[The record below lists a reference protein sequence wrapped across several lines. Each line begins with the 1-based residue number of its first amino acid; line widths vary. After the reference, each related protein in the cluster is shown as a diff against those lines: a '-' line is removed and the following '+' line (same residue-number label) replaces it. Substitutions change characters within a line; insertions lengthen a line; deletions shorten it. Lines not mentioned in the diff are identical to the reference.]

1 MDRTF
6 FDVHMHA
13 MDLSHPNLRAF
24 VGRIDRLAPKLILS
38 EFEAPSPGSAG
49 ERLIN
54 LLTVMENNIEDF
66 FLLMEYF
73 LKNKAPMPA
82 PNGIIKL
89 GDNEFDTIL
98 LTPLIIDFG
107 YKHIKWDT
115 FYNMALG
122 KPVMH
127 QAVDVLNAIRKYL
140 THEVILKPGS
150 TQECIAVPRVS
161 PCLFEIYP
169 FLGINPQIHE
179 PGETTDLLHR
189 YFDGYTGRR
198 EYLRAAMESFAGAI
212 DEVAGNLFAG
222 IKLYPPLGFDP
233 WPEGECDKM
242 AETEELYGFCESRQ
256 IPITAHCSDVGFTV
270 AKEADDYTDPEKWRN
285 VLKYHPGLKLN
296 LAHLGHQE
304 NQLLVIPHHE
314 WRDTIIDLI
323 LKHNMVYTD
332 ISCLA
337 FDEDFYKKLD
347 HLLQSHA
354 SDRDRLSQR
363 ILFGS
368 DYMINLM
375 WADSYNEYL
384 DLFIK
389 ATHIGDKE
397 KILFCNENPARFL
410 FV

>member
-24 VGRIDRLAPKLILS
+24 VGRIEKIAPKLILS
-38 EFEAPSPGSAG
+38 EFEAPSPGRA
-49 ERLIN
+49 EVRLIN
-54 LLTVMENNIEDF
+54 LLTVMENNIGDF
-66 FLLMEYF
+66 FMLIEYF
-73 LKNKAPMPA
+73 LRNKAPMPA
-82 PNGIIKL
+82 PNGIIQL
-89 GDNEFDTIL
+89 GENEFDTIL

-107 YKHIKWDT
+107 YKHIKCDT

-122 KPVMH
+122 KPVLD
-127 QAVDVLNAIRKYL
+127 QAINVLNAIRKYR
-140 THEVILKPGS
+140 THEVVPKPGS

-169 FLGINPQIHE
+169 FLGINPEIHE
-179 PGETTDLLHR
+179 PGETTQLLHR

-198 EYLRAAMESFAGAI
+198 EYLRAAMENFTGGI
-212 DEVAGNLFAG
+212 DEVPDNLFAG
-222 IKLYPPLGFDP
+222 IKLYPPLDFDP
-233 WPEGECDKM
+233 WPEGDRKKK
-242 AETEELYGFCESRQ
+242 AKAEELYAFCESRQ

-270 AKEADDYTDPEKWRN
+270 AKKADAYTNPKKWRK
-285 VLKYHPGLKLN
+285 VLKNYGGLKLN
-296 LAHLGHQE
+296 LAHLGHQQ
-304 NQLLVIPHHE
+304 NQLLFIPHHE
-314 WRDTIIDLI
+314 WRDTIIKLI
-323 LKHNMVYTD
+323 LGHDRVYTD

-337 FDEDFYKKLD
+337 FDEDFYKRLD

-354 SDRDRLSQR
+354 SDRDKLSQR

-397 KILFCNENPARFL
+397 KVLFCNENPARFL